1 MSTENKAV
9 RKKGSSF
16 SGRNFKTGMYSSIIL
31 VFVVAIVILIN
42 LFVSQLDIKVDLTDD
57 NIYTLT
63 DDTASYL
70 KELDAD
76 ITIYYIVKEGSEYE
90 VLQNVINE
98 YGRYPNIEVQWKDP
112 ELYPQ
117 FAAQYTDAE
126 LTETGNDVIV
136 VNNDTGS
143 SRFIPF
149 DDMYITDYSMDY
161 TTYSQNYSYTLDA
174 EGQITSAIQ
183 FVTEESHTK
192 MYVVSAHQETELGS
206 GMKDLI
212 EKSNIQIE
220 TLDVLSATEVP
231 KDCNIL
237 FINSPASDISE
248 TELNM
253 YKTYLENGGAA
264 VLTAGYSASSMPNYN
279 SLLKYYGVEA
289 TGSVVLETEGNY
301 LQNYPTYLVSP
312 FESVTDDIS
321 SEFSSQDYV
330 IVPIA
335 QGLKLQDK
343 ADMRSTITVSNIVV
357 TTEESYAKTNP
368 NEKSEE
374 ESLAKT
380 ENDISGPFST
390 VIQAVDTYKDKT
402 SKVAI
407 FASPYMFADDWIGYY
422 SCRNSDLLLDS
433 LDWMRGEDT
442 NSIAVPQRS
451 LDTVYLEVPLKSAQV
466 WAIITIAVVPL
477 AIIAAGFVVW
487 YRRRKH

>member
-1 MSTENKAV
+1 MSTENKTMR
-9 RKKGSSF
+9 RKAGSF
-16 SGRNFKTGMYSSIIL
+16 SSRNFKTGMYSSIVL
-31 VFVVAIVILIN
+31 AFVVAIVILIN
-42 LFVSQLDIKVDLTDD
+42 LFVSQLDIKVDLTDND
-57 NIYTLT
+57 IYTLT
-63 DDTASYL
+63 DDTDSYL
-70 KELDAD
+70 KGLSAD
-76 ITIYYIVKEGSEYE
+76 ITIYYIVQEGSEYE
-90 VLQNVINE
+90 VLKNVIDE
-98 YGRYPNIEVQWKDP
+98 YGRYPNIKVQWKDP

-117 FAAQYTDAE
+117 FASQYTDSE

-149 DDMYITDYSMDY
+149 DDMYITDYTMDY
-161 TTYSQNYSYTLDA
+161 STYSQNYSYTLDA

-192 MYVVSAHQETELGS
+192 MYVVSAHEEVELGN
-206 GMKDLI
+206 GIKELI
-212 EKSNIQIE
+212 EKANIQVE

-248 TELNM
+248 SELNM

-264 VLTAGYSASSMPNYN
+264 IFTAGYSAESMPNYD
-279 SLLKYYGVEA
+279 SLLAYYGVEA
-289 TGSVVLETEGNY
+289 TGGVVLETEGNY
-301 LQNYPTYLVSP
+301 LQNYPTYLVDP
-312 FESVTDDIS
+312 FASVTDDIS
-321 SEFSSQDYV
+321 SEFTVQDYV

-343 ADMRSTITVSNIVV
+343 EDMRSTITVSEIVK
-357 TTEESYAKTNP
+357 TSEESYAKTNP
-368 NEKSEE
+368 DEKSEE
-374 ESLAKT
+374 ETLAKT
-380 ENDISGPFST
+380 ENDIEGPFDT

-422 SCRNSDLLLDS
+422 SCKNSDLLLDA

-451 LDTVYLEVPLKSAQV
+451 LDTVYLEVPLNAASM
-466 WAIITIAVVPL
+466 WAVITIAVVPL